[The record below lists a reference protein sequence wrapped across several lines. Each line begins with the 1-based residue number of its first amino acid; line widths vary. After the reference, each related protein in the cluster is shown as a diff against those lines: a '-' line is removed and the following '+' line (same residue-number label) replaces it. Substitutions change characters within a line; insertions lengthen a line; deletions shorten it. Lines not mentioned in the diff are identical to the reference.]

1 MQVNDQQITFNILN
15 AMKSPDDVEDYN
27 FISVMDFIVVE
38 RLNRCCRNEKIKVV
52 TFEEFEDEDLETT
65 DITWLGEK
73 QHGRTNKQFESLDLS
88 NREVKPSVPY
98 IE

>member
-1 MQVNDQQITFNILN
+1 
-15 AMKSPDDVEDYN
+15 MKSPDDVEDYN

-73 QHGRTNKQFESLDLS
+73 QHGRTNK
-88 NREVKPSVPY
+88 
-98 IE
+98 